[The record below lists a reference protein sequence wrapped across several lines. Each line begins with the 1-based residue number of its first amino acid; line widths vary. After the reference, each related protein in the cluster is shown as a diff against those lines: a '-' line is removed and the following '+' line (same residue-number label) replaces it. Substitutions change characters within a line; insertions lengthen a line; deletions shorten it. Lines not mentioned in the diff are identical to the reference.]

1 MGRLIY
7 SAITSID
14 GYVEDATGAF
24 DWSAPDAEVHTFVND
39 QERPV
44 GTHLLGRRMFETMQV
59 WDDLANFPDP
69 SPEVRDFAD
78 VWQAA
83 DKIVYSTT
91 LKKVSNPRTRLEHR
105 FDPDLV
111 GEMVRAS
118 ERDVSIGGAA
128 LAAQALAAG
137 IVDEVQLYLNP
148 IAVGGGKPALPGGAR
163 MHLVDE
169 RRFAGGV
176 VWVRY
181 ATRPS

>member
-7 SAITSID
+7 SAITSVD
-14 GYVEDATGAF
+14 GYVEDASGSF
-24 DWSAPDAEVHTFVND
+24 EWSAPDAEVHAFVND
-39 QERPV
+39 QESAV
-44 GTHLLGRRMFETMQV
+44 GTYLLGRRMFETMQV

-69 SPEVRDFAD
+69 SPVVRDFAE

-83 DKIVYSTT
+83 DKVVFSTT
-91 LKKVSNPRTRLEHR
+91 LEDVSNPRTRLERR
-105 FDPDLV
+105 FDPEEV
-111 GEMVRAS
+111 AAMVRAS
-118 ERDVSIGGAA
+118 DRDVSVGGAT

-148 IAVGGGKPALPGGAR
+148 IAVGSGKPALPAGAR
-163 MHLVDE
+163 MELVDL

-176 VWVRY
+176 VWMRY